1 MEDNKRPVVAVSGGF
16 DPVTSGHVAMILDAA
31 KIGDVVVLLNSDEWC
46 ARKRWT
52 GSCFLPWER
61 RRLVLMEIPG
71 GKAVWGV
78 DDADD
83 TVCAA
88 LEELKPDYFGNGA
101 DRTVENTPE
110 VSLCKKM
117 GIGTLW
123 FLGSE
128 VTPNTREIR
137 TQAIQNAFADEKN
150 YFHY

>member
-1 MEDNKRPVVAVSGGF
+1 MNGDKSPIVAVSGGF
-16 DPVTSGHVAMILDAA
+16 DPVTDGHVAMILDAA

-46 ARKRWT
+46 DRKRWT
-52 GSCFLPWER
+52 GKCFSSWER
-61 RRLVLMEIPG
+61 RRRVLMEIPG
-71 GKAVWGV
+71 VKAVWGV
-78 DDADD
+78 DDTDG

-110 VSLCKKM
+110 VTLCKEL

-128 VTPNTREIR
+128 VTPRTREVR
-137 TQAIQNAFADEKN
+137 VQAIESACTREKK
-150 YFHY
+150 

>member
-1 MEDNKRPVVAVSGGF
+1 MEDNKRPIVAVSGGF
-16 DPVTSGHVAMILDAA
+16 DPISDGHVAMILDAA

-46 ARKRWT
+46 GRKRWT
-52 GSCFLPWER
+52 GRCFSPWER

-71 GKAVWGV
+71 VKAVWGV
-78 DDADD
+78 DDTDG

-110 VSLCKKM
+110 VSLCKEM
-117 GIGTLW
+117 GIGTMW

-128 VTPNTREIR
+128 ITPHVRDVR
-137 TQAIQNAFADEKN
+137 TQAIQNAFVGEKIELR
-150 YFHY
+150 Y